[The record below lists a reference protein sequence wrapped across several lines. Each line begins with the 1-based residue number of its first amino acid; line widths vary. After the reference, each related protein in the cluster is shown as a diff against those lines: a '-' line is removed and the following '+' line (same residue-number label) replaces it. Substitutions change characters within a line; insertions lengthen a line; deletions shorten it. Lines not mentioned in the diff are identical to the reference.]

1 MSYSYVQR
9 GGVEQFHPFDYLGFR
24 YFQIDDPGEAL
35 VPGDVVALTRHTDV
49 PDEHAA
55 MFTSS
60 SPVVDAVFELG
71 RHSALYTAQEQFIDT
86 PTREKG
92 PWLWDGCNE
101 SQTAMAAFGE
111 QNLTRKSLI
120 EFAQSQHRYWQRN
133 GAINKIYPT
142 GLGAQDINEFT
153 EIYPEWVWQYWMHTG
168 DHALLHAVYPVLVN
182 VAGYVGSAIDPSTGL
197 VNDLLSTDTYYAFPI
212 ATRINVL
219 GVNVFRRTGDVAA
232 ALGRPASEVNRQR
245 RAQTQLTTAINRHLT
260 RGDGTYVDGIDSGGA
275 KTPQASQY
283 ANACALAFGVVPSS
297 RRAAVAA
304 YVAGFGMAVPVSS
317 GAEVLKALAATG
329 RFDDVVRI
337 LTDASHDGWA
347 NVLARGGTFCWEV
360 WEPSDANGDSLS
372 HGWGSNVLVE
382 IQRSLLG
389 VSPTSPGYA
398 SFDVSPPPTGLD
410 WAGGAVPTP
419 RGTIAV
425 AWRRPAT
432 AGDQYVLD
440 LTVPPNA
447 SATVH
452 VPASGATNVTE
463 GGRPLSAAPGVRVLA
478 STGGVVVAGV
488 GSGQYEFRAT
498 SGT

>member
-1 MSYSYVQR
+1 
-9 GGVEQFHPFDYLGFR
+9 
-24 YFQIDDPGEAL
+24 
-35 VPGDVVALTRHTDV
+35 
-49 PDEHAA
+49 
-55 MFTSS
+55 
-60 SPVVDAVFELG
+60 
-71 RHSALYTAQEQFIDT
+71 
-86 PTREKG
+86 
-92 PWLWDGCNE
+92 
-101 SQTAMAAFGE
+101 
-111 QNLTRKSLI
+111 
-120 EFAQSQHRYWQRN
+120 
-133 GAINKIYPT
+133 
-142 GLGAQDINEFT
+142 
-153 EIYPEWVWQYWMHTG
+153 
-168 DHALLHAVYPVLVN
+168 
-182 VAGYVGSAIDPSTGL
+182 
-197 VNDLLSTDTYYAFPI
+197 
-212 ATRINVL
+212 
-219 GVNVFRRTGDVAA
+219 
-232 ALGRPASEVNRQR
+232 
-245 RAQTQLTTAINRHLT
+245 
-260 RGDGTYVDGIDSGGA
+260 
-275 KTPQASQY
+275 
-283 ANACALAFGVVPSS
+283 
-297 RRAAVAA
+297 
-304 YVAGFGMAVPVSS
+304 
-317 GAEVLKALAATG
+317 
-329 RFDDVVRI
+329 
-337 LTDASHDGWA
+337 
-347 NVLARGGTFCWEV
+347 V